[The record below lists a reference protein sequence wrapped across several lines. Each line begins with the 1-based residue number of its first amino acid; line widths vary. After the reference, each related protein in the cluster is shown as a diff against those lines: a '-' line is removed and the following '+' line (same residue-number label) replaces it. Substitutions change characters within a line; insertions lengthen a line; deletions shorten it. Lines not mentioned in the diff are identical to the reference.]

1 MNDHE
6 SDQQALAA
14 KRKTKATFDSTAT
27 IEWVGKH
34 YFPDKAR
41 RDAHALGWTF
51 SSRTRCGTRWEP
63 KPMALLRLR

>member
-6 SDQQALAA
+6 NNQQALAA

-41 RDAHALGWTF
+41 R
-51 SSRTRCGTRWEP
+51 
-63 KPMALLRLR
+63 